1 MLSTSVFV
9 RFLPLLLLPPP
20 PARPFSKSNPDLREG
35 AAIMQQQQHQ
45 LEQWLSAT
53 GGGVGGMLRPTK
65 SAPCS
70 PVKPLAAPGPSQ
82 AAMLRTHS
90 DSFHVAHKV
99 PVGDSPYVRAKRV
112 QLVDKDPEKAIALF
126 WGAINA
132 GDRVDSALKDMA
144 IVMKQQN
151 RAEEAIEAIKSLR
164 SRCSDQ
170 AQESLDNILLDLYKR
185 CGRLD
190 DQILLLKHKLQLIH
204 QGHAF
209 NGKRTKTARSQGRK
223 FQVTLEQEA
232 TRLLG
237 NLGWALMQ
245 KENYTE
251 AEGAYRRALII
262 GPDNNKMC
270 NLGICLMKQGR
281 VHEAKD
287 VLKQVR
293 PAGVDGLR
301 GADSHLKA
309 YERAQEMLRD
319 LEVKLVGRPGW
330 EQLAVDKNWLFD
342 ALRMGSS
349 SSIWQPQ
356 PCIDHL
362 MPPQPRAGDQ
372 FADENAA
379 SKKMAPPPP
388 QQQQQLLQPNLNID
402 ARPFYSHRMPPL
414 AAKPQ
419 PQNAPRQQQ
428 LLQQQKAPAQMHHD
442 PMGNLKRTRS
452 GTAMDKAAAAA
463 VGEKTKE
470 QSSNNEA
477 DKDVNGGRRKSLTA
491 EERWPELPD
500 HSAFDEALVASVIA
514 PILDDDENCNKNAKP
529 VAAPSAASCC
539 DTSPAALK
547 EKVGKRLRIFQDI
560 TQTLNA
566 L

>member
-1 MLSTSVFV
+1 M
-9 RFLPLLLLPPP
+9 
-20 PARPFSKSNPDLREG
+20 
-35 AAIMQQQQHQ
+35 MQQQQQQ
-45 LEQWLSAT
+45 LEQWLA
-53 GGGVGGMLRPTK
+53 GGGGLGVGGMLRPTK

-70 PVKPLAAPGPSQ
+70 PVKPLAAPAHAQ

-99 PVGDSPYVRAKRV
+99 PVGDTPYVRAKRV

-190 DQILLLKHKLQLIH
+190 DQISLLKHKLQLIH

-251 AEGAYRRALII
+251 AEGAYRRALLI

-330 EQLAVDKNWLFD
+330 DQLVVDKNWLFD
-342 ALRMGSS
+342 ALMMGSS

-362 MPPQPRAGDQ
+362 MPPRGDH
-372 FADENAA
+372 FADENSAAGNA

-388 QQQQQLLQPNLNID
+388 QQQQQQQQQLLQPNLNID

-414 AAKPQ
+414 AAKP
-419 PQNAPRQQQ
+419 PHNAPRQ
-428 LLQQQKAPAQMHHD
+428 LLQQKPPSQMQHD

-463 VGEKTKE
+463 VGEMTKE
-470 QSSNNEA
+470 QGSKDEAENN
-477 DKDVNGGRRKSLTA
+477 GRRKSLTA

-500 HSAFDEALVASVIA
+500 DSAFDEALVASVLA
-514 PILDDDENCNKNAKP
+514 PVLADDENCSSNNNRNGKP
-529 VAAPSAASCC
+529 VAPPPASCR
-539 DTSPAALK
+539 DTSPAVLK

>member
-1 MLSTSVFV
+1 MSI
-9 RFLPLLLLPPP
+9 
-20 PARPFSKSNPDLREG
+20 N
-35 AAIMQQQQHQ
+35 
-45 LEQWLSAT
+45 
-53 GGGVGGMLRPTK
+53 GVTWQ
-65 SAPCS
+65 C
-70 PVKPLAAPGPSQ
+70 
-82 AAMLRTHS
+82 
-90 DSFHVAHKV
+90 
-99 PVGDSPYVRAKRV
+99 
-112 QLVDKDPEKAIALF
+112 
-126 WGAINA
+126 
-132 GDRVDSALKDMA
+132 
-144 IVMKQQN
+144 
-151 RAEEAIEAIKSLR
+151 
-164 SRCSDQ
+164 
-170 AQESLDNILLDLYKR
+170 
-185 CGRLD
+185 
-190 DQILLLKHKLQLIH
+190 LQ
-204 QGHAF
+204 
-209 NGKRTKTARSQGRK
+209 
-223 FQVTLEQEA
+223 
-232 TRLLG
+232 G

-251 AEGAYRRALII
+251 AEGAYRRALLI

-330 EQLAVDKNWLFD
+330 DQLVVDKNWLFD
-342 ALRMGSS
+342 ALLMGSS

-362 MPPQPRAGDQ
+362 MPPQPRGDQ
-372 FADENAA
+372 FADENNAAGIGA
-379 SKKMAPPPP
+379 SKKMAPPTP
-388 QQQQQLLQPNLNID
+388 QLLQPNLNID

-414 AAKPQ
+414 AAKPP
-419 PQNAPRQQQ
+419 PQNAPRQQ
-428 LLQQQKAPAQMHHD
+428 LQHKAPSSQMQHD

-463 VGEKTKE
+463 VGEKTKAP
-470 QSSNNEA
+470 SSNNEA
-477 DKDVNGGRRKSLTA
+477 DNNGRRKSLTA

-500 HSAFDEALVASVIA
+500 DSAFDEALVASVIA
-514 PILDDDENCNKNAKP
+514 PVLADDENCTNNNGKP
-529 VAAPSAASCC
+529 VALPRAASCC
-539 DTSPAALK
+539 DTSPAAVK

-560 TQTLNA
+560 TQTVNA